1 MRTLNKPMRTT
12 AFTAFLLLASAALA
26 QPAPDWRAVLV
37 DLYSI
42 DTAFD
47 ACKAI
52 TPSASDLLRLEAAI
66 AHVEEKSGLGEDE
79 LDALYDSVEN
89 EAGQLTEFCQ
99 RMADAVARVRNIPP
113 DYR

>member
-26 QPAPDWRAVLV
+26 QSAPDWRAVLV

-47 ACKAI
+47 ACKAV

-66 AHVEEKSGLGEDE
+66 AHVEEKS
-79 LDALYDSVEN
+79 ASVRTN
-89 EAGQLTEFCQ
+89 SMRFTTLSKTKP
-99 RMADAVARVRNIPP
+99 VN
-113 DYR
+113 